1 MDSEVRSD
9 HDVLQV
15 NTFFETSADAVLQFA
30 RGVAVDL
37 NCMFFRVGG
46 VFVVTMRVVSA
57 IVGLIVSLSA
67 WLNQT

>member
-1 MDSEVRSD
+1 MLDYD
-9 HDVLQV
+9 LLQV
-15 NTFFETSADAVLQFA
+15 NTYFETNEDAVLQFA

-57 IVGLIVSLSA
+57 IVATIISLSA

>member
-1 MDSEVRSD
+1 MRADYD
-9 HDVLQV
+9 LLQV
-15 NTFFETSADAVLQFA
+15 NTYFETNEDAVLQFA

-57 IVGLIVSLSA
+57 IVATIISLSA